1 VDILQLLV
9 NSPHIQL
16 DAIDHVGS
24 GQTALHK
31 IAQKLHD
38 ASVEDRLRYGQCL
51 HLLLSK
57 SQQQQV
63 GSNGGDSGPSSI
75 NINCQDSFGN
85 SPLHYAALSG
95 EVHSFVMM
103 TIDTAE
109 RLIADRFV
117 FMLSTCLL
125 LCLFLSF
132 II

>member
-1 VDILQLLV
+1 MTSSFKGNVDILRLLV

-51 HLLLSK
+51 NLLLSK
-57 SQQQQV
+57 SQQQT
-63 GSNGGDSGPSSI
+63 GSNGADDQGIGGSSSI

-95 EVHSFVMM
+95 KVHSFVMIKRS
-103 TIDTAE
+103 ID
-109 RLIADRFV
+109 RR
-117 FMLSTCLL
+117 
-125 LCLFLSF
+125 
-132 II
+132 

>member
-1 VDILQLLV
+1 MLV

-38 ASVEDRLRYGQCL
+38 AGVEDRLRYGQCL

-57 SQQQQV
+57 SQQQV
-63 GSNGGDSGPSSI
+63 GSNGGDGGPSSI

-103 TIDTAE
+103 TIDIAE